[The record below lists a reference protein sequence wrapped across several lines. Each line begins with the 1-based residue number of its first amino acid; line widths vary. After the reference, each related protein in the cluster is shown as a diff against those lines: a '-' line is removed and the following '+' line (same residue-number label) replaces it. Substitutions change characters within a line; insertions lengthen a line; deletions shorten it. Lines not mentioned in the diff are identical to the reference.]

1 MSLSSCILSEFTTLV
16 NYFCP
21 ADHHRYYIRR
31 VSARNVDLKLQQFV
45 GMGSYEKLLVKCF
58 NRLIFFLI
66 EPTETPRPIGNRP
79 SVFCPMTLQKLN
91 GGGQSKIYHQ
101 SIKRIVSAEL

>member
-66 EPTETPRPIGNRP
+66 EPTELPRPIGDRP
-79 SVFCPMTLQKLN
+79 TVFLSN
-91 GGGQSKIYHQ
+91 DA
-101 SIKRIVSAEL
+101 AEIERWRTE

>member
-1 MSLSSCILSEFTTLV
+1 MTIVQSQSSPV
-16 NYFCP
+16 
-21 ADHHRYYIRR
+21 
-31 VSARNVDLKLQQFV
+31 RNVELKLQQFT

-66 EPTETPRPIGNRP
+66 EPTESPRPIGDRP
-79 SVFCPMTLQKLN
+79 TVFCPMTLQKLN